1 MFFDID
7 ADLVYTRPYMTKVD
21 GRAVVIEENITVAP
35 TKNWKRI
42 YISSNLIAAT
52 KDVLTDLNDIFD
64 IGQLGQ
70 MFAASAFITYKDID
84 GRDEP
89 FTKLMVNTEFNAL
102 GDKEHAMS
110 LWNSDHFIDAWQS
123 AFESFEHYFKEYSE
137 VRYGIITD
145 QWFEDDNG
153 KEVKH
158 GTEKYRKLGDFY
170 SDNWYEEGF
179 RFTGFKNIRAI
190 KLFNADTGKRNKA
203 TLEKVIKK
211 SVLNQQDAAYQAG
224 ESIEEYQASIDIDS
238 FKRWHNG
245 RIKYFQQKYT
255 HNNALRQYLIIK
267 KMDNAHLLRRA
278 RTFWHSMR
286 FYLTY
291 GVVGFGIG
299 YGAVIAFRSITE

>member
-84 GRDEP
+84 DKDEP
-89 FTKLMVNTEFNAL
+89 FIRLMVNTEFNAF
-102 GDKEHAMS
+102 GDKEHAKS
-110 LWNSDHFIDAWQS
+110 LWNSDEFVDVWQS
-123 AFESFEHYFKEYSE
+123 SFESFDHYFKEYSE

-153 KEVKH
+153 NEVTH
-158 GTEKYRKLGDFY
+158 STERYRKLGDFY

-190 KLFNADTGKRNKA
+190 KLFNANTGKRNKA

-267 KMDNAHLLRRA
+267 KMDNAHLLRRVK
-278 RTFWHSMR
+278 TFWHSMR

-291 GVVGFGIG
+291 GFVGAGIG
-299 YGAVIAFRSITE
+299 YLAVVAFRSITE

>member
-21 GRAVVIEENITVAP
+21 GMAVVIEENITVAP

-52 KDVLTDLNDIFD
+52 QDVLTDLNDIFD
-64 IGQLGQ
+64 VSQLGQ
-70 MFAASAFITYKDID
+70 MFAASAFIAYKDID
-84 GRDEP
+84 DKDEP
-89 FTKLMVNTEFNAL
+89 FTKLMVNSEFNAL
-102 GDKEHAMS
+102 GNKEHAMS
-110 LWNSDHFIDAWQS
+110 LWNSDNFIDGWQS
-123 AFESFEHYFKEYSE
+123 AFESFDHYFKEYSE

-153 KEVKH
+153 NEVTH
-158 GTEKYRKLGDFY
+158 STEKYRKLGDFY

-203 TLEKVIKK
+203 TLEKVIKM
-211 SVLNQQDAAYQAG
+211 SVLNLQDAAYQAG

-245 RIKYFQQKYT
+245 RIKYFQRKYT

-267 KMDNAHLLRRA
+267 KMDNAHYLRGA
-278 RTFWHSMR
+278 TNLWHSIR
-286 FYLTY
+286 LYLTY
-291 GVVGFGIG
+291 GFVGAGIG
-299 YGAVIAFRSITE
+299 YVAVVAFRSITG

>member
-7 ADLVYTRPYMTKVD
+7 ADLVYTRPYMTKAD

-84 GRDEP
+84 DRDEP

-153 KEVKH
+153 KEIAH
-158 GTEKYRKLGDFY
+158 STEKHRKLGDFY

-267 KMDNAHLLRRA
+267 KMDNALLLQRA
-278 RTFWHSMR
+278 KTFWHSMR

>member
-21 GRAVVIEENITVAP
+21 GKAVVIEENITVAP

-84 GRDEP
+84 DRDEP

-123 AFESFEHYFKEYSE
+123 AFKSFEHYFKEYSE

-158 GTEKYRKLGDFY
+158 GTEKYRKLGEFY

-278 RTFWHSMR
+278 KTFWHSMR

-299 YGAVIAFRSITE
+299 YGAVIAFRFITG

>member
-21 GRAVVIEENITVAP
+21 GMAVVIEENITVAP

-52 KDVLTDLNDIFD
+52 QDVLTDLNDIFD
-64 IGQLGQ
+64 VSQLGQ
-70 MFAASAFITYKDID
+70 MFAASAFIAYKDID
-84 GRDEP
+84 DKDEP

-110 LWNSDHFIDAWQS
+110 LWNSDNFIDGWQS
-123 AFESFEHYFKEYSE
+123 AFESFDHYFKEYSE

-153 KEVKH
+153 NEVTH
-158 GTEKYRKLGDFY
+158 STEKYRKLGDFY

-267 KMDNAHLLRRA
+267 KMDNAHLLRRVK
-278 RTFWHSMR
+278 TFWHSMR

>member
-21 GRAVVIEENITVAP
+21 GKAVVIEENITVAP

-64 IGQLGQ
+64 IDQLGQ

-84 GRDEP
+84 DRDEP
-89 FTKLMVNTEFNAL
+89 FIKLMVNTEFNAF
-102 GDKEHAMS
+102 GDKEHAKS
-110 LWNSDHFIDAWQS
+110 LWNSDEFVDVWQS
-123 AFESFEHYFKEYSE
+123 SFESFDHYFKEYSE

-153 KEVKH
+153 KEVTH
-158 GTEKYRKLGDFY
+158 STEKYRKLGSFY

-190 KLFNADTGKRNKA
+190 KLFNPDTGKRNKA

-267 KMDNAHLLRRA
+267 KMDNAHLLRRVK
-278 RTFWHSMR
+278 TFWHSMR

-291 GVVGFGIG
+291 GFVGAGIG
-299 YGAVIAFRSITE
+299 YLAVVAFRSITE

>member
-64 IGQLGQ
+64 VSQLGQ
-70 MFAASAFITYKDID
+70 MFAASAFIAYKDID
-84 GRDEP
+84 DKDEP
-89 FTKLMVNTEFNAL
+89 FIRLMVNTEFNAF
-102 GDKEHAMS
+102 GDKEHAKS
-110 LWNSDHFIDAWQS
+110 LWNSDEFVDVWQS
-123 AFESFEHYFKEYSE
+123 SFESFDHYFKEYSE
-137 VRYGIITD
+137 IRYGIITD

-153 KEVKH
+153 NEVTH
-158 GTEKYRKLGDFY
+158 STERYRKLGDFY

-190 KLFNADTGKRNKA
+190 KLFNANTGKRNKA

-267 KMDNAHLLRRA
+267 KMDNAHLLRKA
-278 RTFWHSMR
+278 KTFWHSMR

-291 GVVGFGIG
+291 GFVGAGIG
-299 YGAVIAFRSITE
+299 YLAVVAFRSITE

>member
-21 GRAVVIEENITVAP
+21 GMAVVIEENITVAP

-52 KDVLTDLNDIFD
+52 QDVLTDLNDIFD
-64 IGQLGQ
+64 VSQLGQ
-70 MFAASAFITYKDID
+70 MFAASAFIAYKDID
-84 GRDEP
+84 DKDEP

-110 LWNSDHFIDAWQS
+110 LWNSDNFIDAWQS
-123 AFESFEHYFKEYSE
+123 AFESFDHYFKEYSE

-153 KEVKH
+153 NEVTH
-158 GTEKYRKLGDFY
+158 STEKYRKLGDFY

-203 TLEKVIKK
+203 TLEKVIKM
-211 SVLNQQDAAYQAG
+211 SVLNLQDAAYQAG
-224 ESIEEYQASIDIDS
+224 KSIEEYQTSIDIDS
-238 FKRWHNG
+238 FKRWHDG
-245 RIKYFQQKYT
+245 RIKYFQKKYT
-255 HNNALRQYLIIK
+255 HNNALRQYLIMK
-267 KMDNAHLLRRA
+267 KMDNAHYLRGA
-278 RTFWHSMR
+278 TNLWHSIR
-286 FYLTY
+286 LYLTY
-291 GVVGFGIG
+291 GFVGAGIG
-299 YGAVIAFRSITE
+299 YVAVVAFRSITG

>member
-21 GRAVVIEENITVAP
+21 GKAVVIEENVTVVP

-42 YISSNLIAAT
+42 YISSNLIAAMQ
-52 KDVLTDLNDIFD
+52 DELTDLNDIFD
-64 IGQLGQ
+64 IDQLGQ

-84 GRDEP
+84 CRDEP
-89 FTKLMVNTEFNAL
+89 FIKLMVNTEFNAL

-110 LWNSDHFIDAWQS
+110 LWNSDHFVDAWQS

-153 KEVKH
+153 KEVTH
-158 GTEKYRKLGDFY
+158 STEKYRKIGDFY

-203 TLEKVIKK
+203 TLEKVIKT
-211 SVLNQQDAAYQAG
+211 SVLNLQDAAYQAG
-224 ESIEEYQASIDIDS
+224 ESIEDYQASIDIDS

-278 RTFWHSMR
+278 KTFWHSMR

-299 YGAVIAFRSITE
+299 YGAVIAFRFITE

>member
-21 GRAVVIEENITVAP
+21 GKAVVIEENITVAP

-52 KDVLTDLNDIFD
+52 KDMLTDLNEIFD
-64 IGQLGQ
+64 IRQLGQ
-70 MFAASAFITYKDID
+70 MFAASAFSTYKDID
-84 GRDEP
+84 DRDEP

-102 GDKEHAMS
+102 GDKEHAKS
-110 LWNSDHFIDAWQS
+110 LWNSDEFVDVWQS
-123 AFESFEHYFKEYSE
+123 SFESFDHYFKEYSE

-153 KEVKH
+153 NEVTH
-158 GTEKYRKLGDFY
+158 SNEKYRKFGDFY
-170 SDNWYEEGF
+170 SDNWFEEGF

-190 KLFNADTGKRNKA
+190 KLFNPDTGKRNKA

-238 FKRWHNG
+238 FKRWHSG

-267 KMDNAHLLRRA
+267 KMDNAHLLRRVK
-278 RTFWHSMR
+278 TFWHSMR
-286 FYLTY
+286 FYLTG

>member
-21 GRAVVIEENITVAP
+21 GMAVVIEENITVAP

-52 KDVLTDLNDIFD
+52 QDVLTDLNDIFD
-64 IGQLGQ
+64 VSQLGQ
-70 MFAASAFITYKDID
+70 MFAASAFIAYKDID
-84 GRDEP
+84 DIDEP

-110 LWNSDHFIDAWQS
+110 LWNSDNFIDGWQS
-123 AFESFEHYFKEYSE
+123 AFESFDHYFKEYSE

-153 KEVKH
+153 NEVTH
-158 GTEKYRKLGDFY
+158 STEKYRELGHFY

-203 TLEKVIKK
+203 TLEKVIKM
-211 SVLNQQDAAYQAG
+211 SVLNLQDAAYQAG
-224 ESIEEYQASIDIDS
+224 KSIEEYQTSIDIDS

-245 RIKYFQQKYT
+245 RIKYFQRKYT

-267 KMDNAHLLRRA
+267 KMDNAHSLRRA
-278 RTFWHSMR
+278 KNLWHSIR
-286 FYLTY
+286 LYLTY
-291 GVVGFGIG
+291 GFVGAGIG
-299 YGAVIAFRSITE
+299 YLAVVAFRSITG

>member
-21 GRAVVIEENITVAP
+21 GMAVVIEENITVAP

-52 KDVLTDLNDIFD
+52 QDVLTDLNDIFD
-64 IGQLGQ
+64 VSQLGQ
-70 MFAASAFITYKDID
+70 MFAASAFIAYKDID
-84 GRDEP
+84 DKDEP

-110 LWNSDHFIDAWQS
+110 LWNSDNFIDGWQS
-123 AFESFEHYFKEYSE
+123 AFESFDHYFKEYSE

-153 KEVKH
+153 NEVTH
-158 GTEKYRKLGDFY
+158 STEKYRKLGDFY

-203 TLEKVIKK
+203 TLEKVIKM
-211 SVLNQQDAAYQAG
+211 SVLNLQDAAYQAG
-224 ESIEEYQASIDIDS
+224 KSIEEYQTSIDIDS
-238 FKRWHNG
+238 FKRWHDG
-245 RIKYFQQKYT
+245 RIKYFQKKYT
-255 HNNALRQYLIIK
+255 HNNALRQYLIMK
-267 KMDNAHLLRRA
+267 KMDNAHYLRGA
-278 RTFWHSMR
+278 TNLWHSIR
-286 FYLTY
+286 LYLTY
-291 GVVGFGIG
+291 GFVGAGIG
-299 YGAVIAFRSITE
+299 YLAVVAFRSITG

>member
-21 GRAVVIEENITVAP
+21 GKAVVIEENIIVTP

-42 YISSNLIAAT
+42 DISSNLIAAMQ
-52 KDVLTDLNDIFD
+52 DELTDLNDIFD
-64 IGQLGQ
+64 ISRLGQ
-70 MFAASAFITYKDID
+70 MFAAAAFETFKEVVNKK
-84 GRDEP
+84 EP
-89 FTKLMVNTEFNAL
+89 FVQLIINTEFNTL
-102 GDKEHAMS
+102 GHKEHAKS
-110 LWNSDHFIDAWQS
+110 LWTSNEFIDTWQS
-123 AFESFEHYFKEYSE
+123 AFESFEHYFKDYSE

-153 KEVKH
+153 KEVMH
-158 GTEKYRKLGDFY
+158 STEKYRKLGDFY

-190 KLFNADTGKRNKA
+190 KLFNTDTGKRNKA

-211 SVLNQQDAAYQAG
+211 SVLNLQDAAYQAG

-245 RIKYFQQKYT
+245 RIKYFQRKYT

-267 KMDNAHLLRRA
+267 KMDNAHSLQRVKNL
-278 RTFWHSMR
+278 WHSIR
-286 FYLTY
+286 FYLIY
-291 GVVGFGIG
+291 GIIGFGVG
-299 YGAVIAFRSITE
+299 YVAVVAFRFITR

>member
-21 GRAVVIEENITVAP
+21 GMAVVIEENITVAP

-52 KDVLTDLNDIFD
+52 QDVLTDLNDIFD
-64 IGQLGQ
+64 VSQLGQ
-70 MFAASAFITYKDID
+70 MFAASAFIAYKDID
-84 GRDEP
+84 DIDEP
-89 FTKLMVNTEFNAL
+89 FAKLMVNTEFNAL

-110 LWNSDHFIDAWQS
+110 LWNSDNFIDGWQS
-123 AFESFEHYFKEYSE
+123 AFESFDHYFKEYSE

-153 KEVKH
+153 NEVTH
-158 GTEKYRKLGDFY
+158 STEKYRKLGDFY
-170 SDNWYEEGF
+170 SDNWHEEGF

-211 SVLNQQDAAYQAG
+211 SVLNLQDAAYQAG
-224 ESIEEYQASIDIDS
+224 ESIKEYQASIDIDS
-238 FKRWHNG
+238 FKQWHNG
-245 RIKYFQQKYT
+245 RIKYFQRKYT

-267 KMDNAHLLRRA
+267 KMDNAHSLRRA
-278 RTFWHSMR
+278 KHLWHSIR
-286 FYLTY
+286 LYLTY
-291 GVVGFGIG
+291 GFVGVGIG
-299 YGAVIAFRSITE
+299 YIAVVAFRSITG

>member
-21 GRAVVIEENITVAP
+21 GKAVVIEENITVAP
-35 TKNWKRI
+35 AKNWKRI

-52 KDVLTDLNDIFD
+52 KDVLTNLNDIFD

-123 AFESFEHYFKEYSE
+123 AFKSFEHYFKEYSE

-190 KLFNADTGKRNKA
+190 KLFNANTGKRNKA

-278 RTFWHSMR
+278 KTFWHSMR

-291 GVVGFGIG
+291 GAVGFGIG
-299 YGAVIAFRSITE
+299 YGAVIAFRFITG

>member
-1 MFFDID
+1 
-7 ADLVYTRPYMTKVD
+7 
-21 GRAVVIEENITVAP
+21 
-35 TKNWKRI
+35 
-42 YISSNLIAAT
+42 
-52 KDVLTDLNDIFD
+52 
-64 IGQLGQ
+64 
-70 MFAASAFITYKDID
+70 
-84 GRDEP
+84 
-89 FTKLMVNTEFNAL
+89 
-102 GDKEHAMS
+102 
-110 LWNSDHFIDAWQS
+110 
-123 AFESFEHYFKEYSE
+123 
-137 VRYGIITD
+137 
-145 QWFEDDNG
+145 G

-158 GTEKYRKLGDFY
+158 GTEKYRKLGEFY

-190 KLFNADTGKRNKA
+190 KLFNADTGRRNKA

-211 SVLNQQDAAYQAG
+211 SVLNLQDAAYQAG

-267 KMDNAHLLRRA
+267 KMDNAHLLRKA
-278 RTFWHSMR
+278 KTFWHSMR

>member
-21 GRAVVIEENITVAP
+21 GMAVVIEENITVAP

-52 KDVLTDLNDIFD
+52 QDVLTDLNDIFD
-64 IGQLGQ
+64 VSQLGQ
-70 MFAASAFITYKDID
+70 MFAASAFIAYKDID
-84 GRDEP
+84 DIDEP

-110 LWNSDHFIDAWQS
+110 LWNSDEFVDVWQS
-123 AFESFEHYFKEYSE
+123 SFESFDHYFKEYSE

-153 KEVKH
+153 NEVTH
-158 GTEKYRKLGDFY
+158 STEKYRKLGDFY

-203 TLEKVIKK
+203 TLEKVIKM
-211 SVLNQQDAAYQAG
+211 SVLNLQDAAYQAG
-224 ESIEEYQASIDIDS
+224 KSIEEYQTSIDIDS
-238 FKRWHNG
+238 FKRWHDG
-245 RIKYFQQKYT
+245 RIKYFQKKYT
-255 HNNALRQYLIIK
+255 HNNALRQYLIMK
-267 KMDNAHLLRRA
+267 KMDNAHYLRGA
-278 RTFWHSMR
+278 TNLWHSIR
-286 FYLTY
+286 LYLTY
-291 GVVGFGIG
+291 GFVGAGIG
-299 YGAVIAFRSITE
+299 YVAVVAFRSITG

>member
-1 MFFDID
+1 
-7 ADLVYTRPYMTKVD
+7 
-21 GRAVVIEENITVAP
+21 
-35 TKNWKRI
+35 
-42 YISSNLIAAT
+42 
-52 KDVLTDLNDIFD
+52 
-64 IGQLGQ
+64 
-70 MFAASAFITYKDID
+70 MFAASAFIAYKDID
-84 GRDEP
+84 DRDEP

-110 LWNSDHFIDAWQS
+110 LWNSDNFIDGWQS
-123 AFESFEHYFKEYSE
+123 AFESFDHYFKEYSE

-153 KEVKH
+153 NEVTH
-158 GTEKYRKLGDFY
+158 STEKYRKLGDFY

-203 TLEKVIKK
+203 TLEKVIKM
-211 SVLNQQDAAYQAG
+211 SVLNLQDAAYQAG
-224 ESIEEYQASIDIDS
+224 KSIEEYQASIDIDS

-245 RIKYFQQKYT
+245 RIKYFQRKYT

-267 KMDNAHLLRRA
+267 KMDNAHSLRGA
-278 RTFWHSMR
+278 INLWHSIR

-291 GVVGFGIG
+291 GFVGAGIG
-299 YGAVIAFRSITE
+299 YVAVVAFRSITG

>member
-21 GRAVVIEENITVAP
+21 GMAVVIEENITVAP

-52 KDVLTDLNDIFD
+52 QDVLTDLNDIFD
-64 IGQLGQ
+64 VSQLGQ
-70 MFAASAFITYKDID
+70 MFAASAFIAYKDID
-84 GRDEP
+84 DKDEP

-110 LWNSDHFIDAWQS
+110 LWNSDNFIDGWQS
-123 AFESFEHYFKEYSE
+123 AFESFDHYFKEYSE

-153 KEVKH
+153 NEVTH
-158 GTEKYRKLGDFY
+158 STEKYRKLGDFY

-203 TLEKVIKK
+203 TLEKVIKM
-211 SVLNQQDAAYQAG
+211 SVLNLQDAAYQAG
-224 ESIEEYQASIDIDS
+224 KSIEEYQTSIDIDS

-245 RIKYFQQKYT
+245 RIKYFQRKYT
-255 HNNALRQYLIIK
+255 HNNALRQYLIMK
-267 KMDNAHLLRRA
+267 KMDNAHYLRGA
-278 RTFWHSMR
+278 TNLWHSIR
-286 FYLTY
+286 LYLTY
-291 GVVGFGIG
+291 GFVGAGIG
-299 YGAVIAFRSITE
+299 YVAVVAFRSITG

>member
-21 GRAVVIEENITVAP
+21 GKAVVIEENIIVTP

-42 YISSNLIAAT
+42 DISSNLIAAMQ
-52 KDVLTDLNDIFD
+52 DELTDLNDIFD
-64 IGQLGQ
+64 IDQLGQ

-84 GRDEP
+84 CRDEP
-89 FTKLMVNTEFNAL
+89 FIKLMVNTEFNAL

-110 LWNSDHFIDAWQS
+110 LWNSDHFVDAWQS
-123 AFESFEHYFKEYSE
+123 AFESFEHYFKEYSQ

-153 KEVKH
+153 KEVTH
-158 GTEKYRKLGDFY
+158 STEKYRKLGDFY

-179 RFTGFKNIRAI
+179 RFTGFKNIRTI
-190 KLFNADTGKRNKA
+190 KLFNPDTGKRNKA

-211 SVLNQQDAAYQAG
+211 SVANLQDAAYQAG
-224 ESIEEYQASIDIDS
+224 ESIEKYQATIDIDS
-238 FKRWHNG
+238 FRRWHNG

-255 HNNALRQYLIIK
+255 HNNRLRQYFVIK
-267 KMDNAHLLRRA
+267 KMDNAHSLRRA
-278 RTFWHSMR
+278 KNLWHSMR

-291 GVVGFGIG
+291 GIIGFGIG
-299 YGAVIAFRSITE
+299 YIAVVAFRFITG

>member
-21 GRAVVIEENITVAP
+21 GKAVVIEENITVAP

-64 IGQLGQ
+64 IDQLGQ

-84 GRDEP
+84 DRDEP
-89 FTKLMVNTEFNAL
+89 FIKLMVNTEFNAL

-110 LWNSDHFIDAWQS
+110 LWNSDEFVDGWRS
-123 AFESFEHYFKEYSE
+123 SFESFDHYFKEYAE

-153 KEVKH
+153 KEITH
-158 GTEKYRKLGDFY
+158 STEQYRKLGDFY
-170 SDNWYEEGF
+170 PDNWYEEGF

-190 KLFNADTGKRNKA
+190 KLFNAVTGKRNKA
-203 TLEKVIKK
+203 TLEKVIKR
-211 SVLNQQDAAYQAG
+211 SVLNLQDAAYQAG

-245 RIKYFQQKYT
+245 RIKYFQREYT
-255 HNNALRQYLIIK
+255 HDNALRQYLIIK
-267 KMDNAHLLRRA
+267 KMDNAHSLQRA
-278 RTFWHSMR
+278 KNLWLSIGV
-286 FYLTY
+286 YLTY
-291 GVVGFGIG
+291 GFVGVGIG
-299 YGAVIAFRSITE
+299 YIAVVAFRFITG

>member
-21 GRAVVIEENITVAP
+21 GKAVVIEENITVAP
-35 TKNWKRI
+35 TKKWKRI
-42 YISSNLIAAT
+42 YISPNLIAAT
-52 KDVLTDLNDIFD
+52 QDVLTDLNDIFD
-64 IGQLGQ
+64 IDQLGQ

-84 GRDEP
+84 DRDEP

-110 LWNSDHFIDAWQS
+110 LWNSDEFVDGWRS
-123 AFESFEHYFKEYSE
+123 SFESFDHYFKEYSE

-153 KEVKH
+153 KEVTH
-158 GTEKYRKLGDFY
+158 STEKYRKLGDFY

-190 KLFNADTGKRNKA
+190 KLFNADTGRRNKA

-211 SVLNQQDAAYQAG
+211 SVLNLQDAAYQAG

-238 FKRWHNG
+238 FKHRYPDYIGFSN
-245 RIKYFQQKYT
+245 RSEIC
-255 HNNALRQYLIIK
+255 
-267 KMDNAHLLRRA
+267 RR
-278 RTFWHSMR
+278 R
-286 FYLTY
+286 
-291 GVVGFGIG
+291 G
-299 YGAVIAFRSITE
+299 E

>member
-21 GRAVVIEENITVAP
+21 GKAVVIEENITVAP

-64 IGQLGQ
+64 IDQLGQ

-84 GRDEP
+84 DRDEP
-89 FTKLMVNTEFNAL
+89 FIKLMVNTEFNAF
-102 GDKEHAMS
+102 GDKEHAKS
-110 LWNSDHFIDAWQS
+110 LWNSDEFVDVWQS
-123 AFESFEHYFKEYSE
+123 SFESFDHYFKEYSE
-137 VRYGIITD
+137 IRYGIITD

-153 KEVKH
+153 NEVTH
-158 GTEKYRKLGDFY
+158 STERYRKLGDFY

-190 KLFNADTGKRNKA
+190 KLFNPDTGKRNKA

-267 KMDNAHLLRRA
+267 KMDNAHLLRRVK
-278 RTFWHSMR
+278 TFWHSMR

-291 GVVGFGIG
+291 GFVGAGIG
-299 YGAVIAFRSITE
+299 YVAVVAFRSITE

>member
-21 GRAVVIEENITVAP
+21 GMAVVIEENITVAP

-52 KDVLTDLNDIFD
+52 QDVLTDLNDIFD
-64 IGQLGQ
+64 VSQLGQ
-70 MFAASAFITYKDID
+70 MFAASAFIAYKDID
-84 GRDEP
+84 DKDEP

-110 LWNSDHFIDAWQS
+110 LWNSDNFIDGWQS
-123 AFESFEHYFKEYSE
+123 AFESFDHYFKEYSE

-153 KEVKH
+153 NEVTH
-158 GTEKYRKLGDFY
+158 STEKYRKLGDFY

-203 TLEKVIKK
+203 TLEKVIKM
-211 SVLNQQDAAYQAG
+211 SVLNLQDAAYQAG
-224 ESIEEYQASIDIDS
+224 KSIEEYQTSIDIDS
-238 FKRWHNG
+238 FKRWHDG
-245 RIKYFQQKYT
+245 RIKYFQKKYT

-267 KMDNAHLLRRA
+267 KMDNAHYLRGA
-278 RTFWHSMR
+278 TNLWHSIR
-286 FYLTY
+286 LYLTY
-291 GVVGFGIG
+291 GFVGAGIG
-299 YGAVIAFRSITE
+299 YVAVVAFRSITG

>member
-21 GRAVVIEENITVAP
+21 GMAVVIEENITVAP

-52 KDVLTDLNDIFD
+52 QDVLTDLNDIFD
-64 IGQLGQ
+64 VSQLGQ
-70 MFAASAFITYKDID
+70 MFAASAFIAYKDID
-84 GRDEP
+84 DIDEP

-110 LWNSDHFIDAWQS
+110 LWNSDEFVDVWQS
-123 AFESFEHYFKEYSE
+123 SFESFDHYFKEYSE

-153 KEVKH
+153 NEVTH
-158 GTEKYRKLGDFY
+158 STEKYRKLGDFY

-203 TLEKVIKK
+203 TLEKVIKM
-211 SVLNQQDAAYQAG
+211 SVLNLQDAAYQAG

-245 RIKYFQQKYT
+245 RIKYFQKKYT
-255 HNNALRQYLIIK
+255 HNNALRQYLIMK
-267 KMDNAHLLRRA
+267 KMDNAHYLRGA
-278 RTFWHSMR
+278 TNLWHSIR
-286 FYLTY
+286 LYLTY
-291 GVVGFGIG
+291 GFVGAGIG
-299 YGAVIAFRSITE
+299 YVAVVAFRSITG

>member
-7 ADLVYTRPYMTKVD
+7 ADLVYTRPYMTKAD
-21 GRAVVIEENITVAP
+21 GMAVIIEENITVAP

-52 KDVLTDLNDIFD
+52 QDVLTDLNDIFD
-64 IGQLGQ
+64 VSQLGQ
-70 MFAASAFITYKDID
+70 MFAASAFIAYKDID
-84 GRDEP
+84 DKDEP

-110 LWNSDHFIDAWQS
+110 LWNSDNFIDGWQS
-123 AFESFEHYFKEYSE
+123 AFESFDHYFKEYSE

-153 KEVKH
+153 NEVTH
-158 GTEKYRKLGDFY
+158 STEKYRKLGDFY

-203 TLEKVIKK
+203 TLEKVIKM
-211 SVLNQQDAAYQAG
+211 SVLNLQDAAYQAG
-224 ESIEEYQASIDIDS
+224 KSIEEYQTSIDIDS
-238 FKRWHNG
+238 FKRWHDG
-245 RIKYFQQKYT
+245 RIKYFQKKYT
-255 HNNALRQYLIIK
+255 HNNALRQYLIMK
-267 KMDNAHLLRRA
+267 KMDNAHYLRGA
-278 RTFWHSMR
+278 TNLWHSIR
-286 FYLTY
+286 LYLTY
-291 GVVGFGIG
+291 GFVGAGIG
-299 YGAVIAFRSITE
+299 YVAVVAFRSITG

>member
-21 GRAVVIEENITVAP
+21 GMAVVIEENITVAP

-52 KDVLTDLNDIFD
+52 QDVLTDLNDIFD
-64 IGQLGQ
+64 VSQLGQ
-70 MFAASAFITYKDID
+70 MFAASAFIAYKDID
-84 GRDEP
+84 DKDEP

-110 LWNSDHFIDAWQS
+110 LWNSDNFIDGWQS
-123 AFESFEHYFKEYSE
+123 AFESFDHYFKEYSE

-153 KEVKH
+153 NEVTH
-158 GTEKYRKLGDFY
+158 STENYRKLGSFY

-190 KLFNADTGKRNKA
+190 KLFNPDTGKRNKA
-203 TLEKVIKK
+203 TLEKVIKA
-211 SVLNQQDAAYQAG
+211 SALNLQDAAYQAG

-245 RIKYFQQKYT
+245 RIKYFQRKYT

-267 KMDNAHLLRRA
+267 KMDNAHSLRRA
-278 RTFWHSMR
+278 KNLWHSIR

-291 GVVGFGIG
+291 GFVGAGIG
-299 YGAVIAFRSITE
+299 YVAVVAFRSITG

>member
-21 GRAVVIEENITVAP
+21 GKAVVIEENVTVAP

-42 YISSNLIAAT
+42 YISSNLIAAMQ
-52 KDVLTDLNDIFD
+52 DELTDLNDIFD

-84 GRDEP
+84 CRDEP
-89 FTKLMVNTEFNAL
+89 FIKLMVNTEFNAL

-153 KEVKH
+153 KEVTH
-158 GTEKYRKLGDFY
+158 STEKYRKLGDFY

-278 RTFWHSMR
+278 KTFWHSMR

-299 YGAVIAFRSITE
+299 YGAVIAFRFITE

>member
-21 GRAVVIEENITVAP
+21 GMAVVIEENITVAP

-52 KDVLTDLNDIFD
+52 QDVLADLNDIFD
-64 IGQLGQ
+64 VSQLGQ
-70 MFAASAFITYKDID
+70 MFAASAFIAYKDID
-84 GRDEP
+84 DKDEP

-110 LWNSDHFIDAWQS
+110 LWNSDNFIDGWQS
-123 AFESFEHYFKEYSE
+123 AFESFDHYFKEYSE

-153 KEVKH
+153 NEVTH
-158 GTEKYRKLGDFY
+158 STEKYRKLGDFY

-203 TLEKVIKK
+203 TLEKVIKR
-211 SVLNQQDAAYQAG
+211 SVLNLQDAAYQAG
-224 ESIEEYQASIDIDS
+224 KSIEEYQTSIDIDS
-238 FKRWHNG
+238 FKRWHDG
-245 RIKYFQQKYT
+245 RIKYFQKKYT
-255 HNNALRQYLIIK
+255 HNNALRQYLIMK
-267 KMDNAHLLRRA
+267 KMDNAHYLRGATNLWQSIRL
-278 RTFWHSMR
+278 
-286 FYLTY
+286 YLTY
-291 GVVGFGIG
+291 GFVGAGIG
-299 YGAVIAFRSITE
+299 YVAVVAFRSITG

>member
-21 GRAVVIEENITVAP
+21 GMAVVIEENITVAP

-52 KDVLTDLNDIFD
+52 QDVLTDLNDIFD
-64 IGQLGQ
+64 VSQLGQ
-70 MFAASAFITYKDID
+70 MFAASAFIAYKDID
-84 GRDEP
+84 DKDEP

-110 LWNSDHFIDAWQS
+110 LWNSDNFIDGWQS
-123 AFESFEHYFKEYSE
+123 AFESFDHYFKEYSE

-153 KEVKH
+153 NEVTH
-158 GTEKYRKLGDFY
+158 STEKYRKLGDFY

-203 TLEKVIKK
+203 TLEKVIKM
-211 SVLNQQDAAYQAG
+211 SVLNLQDAAYQAG
-224 ESIEEYQASIDIDS
+224 KSIEEYQTSIDIDS
-238 FKRWHNG
+238 FKRWHDG
-245 RIKYFQQKYT
+245 RIKYFQRKYT
-255 HNNALRQYLIIK
+255 HNNALRQYLIMK
-267 KMDNAHLLRRA
+267 KMDNAHYLRGA
-278 RTFWHSMR
+278 TNLWHSIR
-286 FYLTY
+286 LYLTY
-291 GVVGFGIG
+291 GFVGAGIG
-299 YGAVIAFRSITE
+299 YVAVVAFRSITG

>member
-21 GRAVVIEENITVAP
+21 GKAVVIEENIIVTP

-42 YISSNLIAAT
+42 DISSNLIAAMQ
-52 KDVLTDLNDIFD
+52 DELTDLNDIFD
-64 IGQLGQ
+64 ISRLGQ
-70 MFAASAFITYKDID
+70 MFAAAAFETFKEVVNKK
-84 GRDEP
+84 EP
-89 FTKLMVNTEFNAL
+89 FVQLIINTEFNNL

-110 LWNSDHFIDAWQS
+110 LWNSDHFVDAWQS
-123 AFESFEHYFKEYSE
+123 AFESFEHYFKEYSQ

-153 KEVKH
+153 KEVTH
-158 GTEKYRKLGDFY
+158 STEKYRKLGDFY

-190 KLFNADTGKRNKA
+190 KLFNTDTGKRNKA

-211 SVLNQQDAAYQAG
+211 SVLNLQDAAYQAG

-245 RIKYFQQKYT
+245 RIKYFQRKYT

-267 KMDNAHLLRRA
+267 KMDNAHSLQRVKNL
-278 RTFWHSMR
+278 WHSIR
-286 FYLTY
+286 FYLIY
-291 GVVGFGIG
+291 GIIGFGVG
-299 YGAVIAFRSITE
+299 YVAVVAFRFITR

>member
-21 GRAVVIEENITVAP
+21 GKAVVIEENITVAP

-84 GRDEP
+84 DRDEP

-102 GDKEHAMS
+102 GDKEHAKS
-110 LWNSDHFIDAWQS
+110 LWNSDEFVDGWRS
-123 AFESFEHYFKEYSE
+123 SFESFDHYFKEYSE

-153 KEVKH
+153 KEVTH

-278 RTFWHSMR
+278 KTFWHSMR

>member
-84 GRDEP
+84 DKDEP
-89 FTKLMVNTEFNAL
+89 FIRLMVNTEFNAF
-102 GDKEHAMS
+102 GDKEHAKS
-110 LWNSDHFIDAWQS
+110 LWNSDEFVDVWQS
-123 AFESFEHYFKEYSE
+123 SFESFDHYFKEYSE
-137 VRYGIITD
+137 IRYGIITD

-153 KEVKH
+153 NEVTH
-158 GTEKYRKLGDFY
+158 STERYRKLGDFY

-190 KLFNADTGKRNKA
+190 KLFNANTGKRNKA

-267 KMDNAHLLRRA
+267 KMDNAHLLRRVK
-278 RTFWHSMR
+278 TFWHSMR

>member
-84 GRDEP
+84 DKDEP
-89 FTKLMVNTEFNAL
+89 FIRLMVNTEFNAF
-102 GDKEHAMS
+102 GDKEHAKS
-110 LWNSDHFIDAWQS
+110 LWNSDEFVDVWQS
-123 AFESFEHYFKEYSE
+123 SFESFDHYFKEYSE
-137 VRYGIITD
+137 IRYGIITD

-153 KEVKH
+153 NEVTH
-158 GTEKYRKLGDFY
+158 STERYRKLGDFY

-190 KLFNADTGKRNKA
+190 KLFNANTGKRNKA

-267 KMDNAHLLRRA
+267 KMDNAHLLRRVK
-278 RTFWHSMR
+278 TFWHSMR

-291 GVVGFGIG
+291 GFVGAGIG
-299 YGAVIAFRSITE
+299 YLAVVAFRSITG

>member
-21 GRAVVIEENITVAP
+21 GKAVVIEENITVAP

-64 IGQLGQ
+64 IDQLGQ

-84 GRDEP
+84 DRDEP
-89 FTKLMVNTEFNAL
+89 FIKLMVNTEFNAF
-102 GDKEHAMS
+102 GDKEHAKS
-110 LWNSDHFIDAWQS
+110 LWNSDEFVDVWQS
-123 AFESFEHYFKEYSE
+123 SFESFDHYFKEYSE
-137 VRYGIITD
+137 IRYGIITD

-153 KEVKH
+153 NEVTH
-158 GTEKYRKLGDFY
+158 STERYRKLGDFY
-170 SDNWYEEGF
+170 SDNWYEESF

-190 KLFNADTGKRNKA
+190 KLFNPDTGKRNKA

-245 RIKYFQQKYT
+245 RIKYFQKKYT

-267 KMDNAHLLRRA
+267 KMDNAHLLRRVK
-278 RTFWHSMR
+278 TFWHSMR

>member
-21 GRAVVIEENITVAP
+21 GKAVVIEENITVAP

-102 GDKEHAMS
+102 GDKEHAKS
-110 LWNSDHFIDAWQS
+110 LWNSDEFVDGWRS
-123 AFESFEHYFKEYSE
+123 SFESFDHYFKEYSE

-153 KEVKH
+153 KEVTH

-179 RFTGFKNIRAI
+179 RFTGFKNI
-190 KLFNADTGKRNKA
+190 
-203 TLEKVIKK
+203 
-211 SVLNQQDAAYQAG
+211 
-224 ESIEEYQASIDIDS
+224 
-238 FKRWHNG
+238 
-245 RIKYFQQKYT
+245 
-255 HNNALRQYLIIK
+255 
-267 KMDNAHLLRRA
+267 
-278 RTFWHSMR
+278 
-286 FYLTY
+286 
-291 GVVGFGIG
+291 
-299 YGAVIAFRSITE
+299 